1 MKLYGLKNCDTC
13 RKAVKQ
19 LEASGNVVEFV
30 DVRKEPLSAE
40 QFSEFVT
47 AFGVGKLINK
57 KSTTWR
63 QLSAE
68 DRETD
73 PVPLLQANPS
83 LMKRPVIV
91 SDQGLMLGWAKDV
104 QAKFF
109 G

>member
-13 RKAVKQ
+13 RKAAKQ

-40 QFSEFVT
+40 QLNEFVV
-47 AFGVGKLINK
+47 AFGVEKLINK

-63 QLSAE
+63 QLSEE

-73 PVPLLQANPS
+73 PVSLLQANPS
-83 LMKRPVIV
+83 LMKRPVTV

-104 QAKFF
+104 QAKFI